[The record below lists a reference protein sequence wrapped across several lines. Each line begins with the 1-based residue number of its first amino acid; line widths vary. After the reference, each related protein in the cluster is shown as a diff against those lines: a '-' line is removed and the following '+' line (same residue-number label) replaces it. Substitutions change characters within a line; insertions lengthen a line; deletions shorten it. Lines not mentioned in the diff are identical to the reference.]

1 MKLDFSKNIIYL
13 KQIDST
19 NNYAISRIKDPSFK
33 LPCVIFSDYQ
43 SKGKGQYGKKWHSER
58 GKNLLSSF
66 VLKSSININDQFIIN
81 AMFSLSVRDL
91 LVNIGLKNTTLK
103 WPNDILVDSKKIA
116 GILINN
122 KIYEE
127 KIIYSILG
135 LGLNINQVNFPNF
148 EREPTSIV
156 NEINFK
162 YDIKSILD
170 DLITNFV
177 NRYLQDHDQ
186 LIEDYINA
194 LYMKDQ
200 VLRFS
205 KQGNE
210 FQGIIKSITRSGYL
224 IINVNNQ
231 DVSFLSSEIKFLD

>member
-1 MKLDFSKNIIYL
+1 
-13 KQIDST
+13 
-19 NNYAISRIKDPSFK
+19 
-33 LPCVIFSDYQ
+33 
-43 SKGKGQYGKKWHSER
+43 
-58 GKNLLSSF
+58 
-66 VLKSSININDQFIIN
+66 
-81 AMFSLSVRDL
+81 
-91 LVNIGLKNTTLK
+91 LKNTTLK

-122 KIYEE
+122 KIHEE

-148 EREPTSIV
+148 EREATSIV

-177 NRYLQDHDQ
+177 TRYLQDHDQ

-200 VLRFS
+200 VLTFS

-210 FQGIIKSITRSGYL
+210 FQGIIKSITRSGCL

-231 DVSFLSSEIKFLD
+231 DISFSSSEIKFLD